1 MIYPNKLLKNDLIE
15 IISPSNGIIKEKKI
29 EELEFAKVFLSSK
42 GFKIIE
48 DAYVRSSINGVS
60 ACEEKRANE
69 LNNAINNKDIKA
81 LIACSG
87 GDFLI
92 EILDLIKFNDFKK
105 NIKWIQGQ
113 SDITSLLYYITTK
126 LDIATIYSFNV
137 KTFGNKNVPRKMLDN
152 NIKFLENNP
161 IVQKEYGC
169 RIDNEKTYMNWECI
183 TKFEPIKGR
192 IIGGCLDSLKDLIG
206 TKYDNTKKFVEKYKN
221 DGIIW
226 YFDIAEMTNEDVL
239 RTMWQL
245 KQLNWFENC
254 KGIIFGRLY
263 EEINYT
269 GISFRD
275 AINYYLKKFN
285 IPIIINADIGHT
297 DPVITIVNGSIV
309 KISYKES
316 FEMETLFE

>member
-1 MIYPNKLLKNDLIE
+1 MIYPNKLSKGDLIE
-15 IISPSNGIIKEKKI
+15 IISPSNGIIKNKKI
-29 EELEFAKVFLSSK
+29 EELELAKEYLFSK
-42 GFKIIE
+42 GFKE
-48 DAYVRSSINGVS
+48 DSYVRSSVNGVS
-60 ACEEKRANE
+60 TNEEKRANE

-92 EILDLIKFNDFKK
+92 QILDLIKFNDLKK

-137 KTFGNKNVPRKMLDN
+137 KTYGNKNIPKEMLDN
-152 NIKFLENNP
+152 NISFLENSL
-161 IVQKEYGC
+161 IVQKEYGY
-169 RIDNEKTYMNWECI
+169 RIDKEKNYIKWECI
-183 TKFEPIKGR
+183 TKFKPIKGR

-206 TKYDNTKKFVEKYKN
+206 TKYDNTKKFIEKYKN

-226 YFDIAEMTNEDVL
+226 YFDIAEMTNEDIL

-245 KQLNWFENC
+245 KQLKWFKYCN
-254 KGIIFGRLY
+254 GIVFGRLY

-269 GISFRD
+269 GISLKD
-275 AINYYLKKFN
+275 AINYCLKDLN

-297 DPVITIVNGSIV
+297 YPAMTIVNGSIV

-316 FEMETLFE
+316 FEMEILFE

>member
-1 MIYPNKLLKNDLIE
+1 MIYPNKLSNGDLIK
-15 IISPSNGIIKEKKI
+15 IVSPSNGIINTKKLEKLELAKEY
-29 EELEFAKVFLSSK
+29 LYTK
-42 GFKIIE
+42 GFKLEE
-48 DAYVRSSINGVS
+48 DNYVRSSINGIS
-60 ACEEKRANE
+60 TCEINRANE
-69 LNNAINNKDIKA
+69 LNNAIANKDVKA

-92 EILDLIKFNDFKK
+92 QILDLIKFNNIKD

-113 SDITSLLYYITTK
+113 SDITSLLYYVTTK

-137 KTFGNKNVPRKMLDN
+137 KTFGNKEVPKIMLDN
-152 NIKFLENNP
+152 NVCFLENIP
-161 IVQKEYGC
+161 IIQKEYGY
-169 RIDNEKTYMNWECI
+169 RLDKEKTDINWECI
-183 TKFEPIKGR
+183 TEFKPIKGR

-206 TKYDNTKKFVEKYKN
+206 TKYDNTKKFIEKYKE

-226 YFDIAEMTNEDVL
+226 YFDIAEMTNEDIL

-245 KQLNWFENC
+245 KQLGWFKYC

-263 EEINYT
+263 KEINYT
-269 GISFRD
+269 GVSLKE
-275 AINYYLKKFN
+275 AINYSLMELD

-309 KISYKES
+309 KINYNNN
-316 FEMETLFE
+316 FEMETIFE